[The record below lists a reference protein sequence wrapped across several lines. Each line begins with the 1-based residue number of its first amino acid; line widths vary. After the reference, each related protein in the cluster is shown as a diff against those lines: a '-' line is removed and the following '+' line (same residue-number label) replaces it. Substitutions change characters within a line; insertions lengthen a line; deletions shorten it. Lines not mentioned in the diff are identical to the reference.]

1 MMGSGVEYLNNLR
14 LKTSEVVDM
23 GVEDKHIFLNLFR
36 ANITIPEK
44 VPGYYVSFEALS
56 EMKER
61 DRYAKI
67 QRIVNKLNSIN
78 IDCAIVPKN
87 LFESYD
93 IVILNPTAKKIEF
106 IKKKCKKLVP
116 KMKKTEDVGK
126 AVIKKAW
133 QNRIRSHL
141 VKKGYLKIGDQY
153 VPKEDIVTGDRFK
166 QAFRVQATILHGRP
180 AIYLDPKTK
189 IMEPLSDEV
198 IDVASKL
205 GNESEIKVRVLP
217 DWYEGILLGRE
228 NSRVKD
234 RFYPYWG
241 KKLRCDEYWKIKHEI
256 DFVKPDEELLKVYVP
271 TYNKTLSYPRSCVF
285 LEFKKRSS
293 LPSNLKKNP
302 QQRVKESLEFLE
314 QIQPVTFLGFQ
325 LRFSI
330 SSVHEV
336 GFKSHTYTPDIY
348 VLVGNGK
355 KVPIKKVSRAL
366 RDHGPYA
373 GAISGKYVV
382 VYPDTAD
389 LEVLKKAMNNVQRV
403 YSNLKLGELKVA
415 TEIDGGFVC
424 VGGSKVT
431 DYTSTILEL
440 RKKMNSSDILA
451 VVVLPD
457 EHYSEIYYESR
468 NRLFE
473 RIFGLNPVR
482 SQCVFAETMEE
493 IVNNSDSAYPISA
506 NIASQCYVKLGG
518 TGSAVWVLDEPA
530 DSPIK
535 GIKAGTSCYAYYD
548 VSRRLKKKASASA
561 YSALTDSYGRFIAT
575 GSKPVGGEGLTPSTF
590 YDIIVE
596 ILEKVSMFN
605 KMYKKV
611 SNEKYFEFK
620 RLVFA
625 KDGVIR
631 QNEARMME
639 EVIYNGIPEEGKDP
653 IEQVLKNSEILPD
666 QLVIDIISVNKSP
679 NKRIFEY
686 NGSYENVRVGTAI
699 SFNEKSGLLVSAST
713 RLGTIQP
720 LELTL
725 HSHICLNID
734 VPEPHISEIM
744 DEYYRLTYLN
754 WASLFNQGKYALPQ
768 ILTQKLGENISAGLT
783 IPDDLILL

>member
-1 MMGSGVEYLNNLR
+1 MKV
-14 LKTSEVVDM
+14 
-23 GVEDKHIFLNLFR
+23 LNLFR
-36 ANITIPEK
+36 ASITIPEK
-44 VPGYYVSFEALS
+44 VPGYYVSFEGLS
-56 EMKER
+56 EKKRSE
-61 DRYAKI
+61 RYAII
-67 QRIVNKLNSIN
+67 QWVVNKLNSSN

-87 LFESYD
+87 LSESYD
-93 IVILNPTAKKIEF
+93 IVLLNPTAREIEF
-106 IKKKCKKLVP
+106 VKKKLEKLAP
-116 KMKKTEDVGK
+116 KLEKTGDVGK

-153 VPKEDIVTGDRFK
+153 VPKEEIETGNRFK
-166 QAFRVQATILHGRP
+166 QAFRVQAVIINGRP

-198 IDVASKL
+198 IDVADKF
-205 GNESEIKVRVLP
+205 GEESEIKVRVLP
-217 DWYEGILLGRE
+217 NWYEGFLHGRD

-234 RFYPYWG
+234 RYFTYLG
-241 KKLRCDEYWKIKHEI
+241 KEYRCDKYWKIKNGI

-271 TYNKTLSYPRSCVF
+271 TYNKTGSYPRSCVF
-285 LEFKKRSS
+285 LEFKRGSS
-293 LPSNLKKNP
+293 LPDTLKKSP
-302 QQRVKESLEFLE
+302 QQRVKESFEFLK
-314 QIQPVTFLGFQ
+314 QIQPVAFLGFR

-330 SSVHEV
+330 SFVSEV
-336 GFKSHTYTPDIY
+336 GFKSHSYAPDIY
-348 VLVGNGK
+348 VLVGNGERTS
-355 KVPIKKVSRAL
+355 IKRVSRAL

-389 LEVLKKAMNNVQRV
+389 LGVLKKAMNSVQRV
-403 YSNLKLGELKVA
+403 YSNLKLGNLKPA

-424 VGGSKVT
+424 AGGSKVT

-440 RKKMNSSDILA
+440 REKMNSPDILA

-473 RIFGLNPVR
+473 RIFGMNPVR

-493 IVNNSDSAYPISA
+493 IANNSSSAYPISA

-518 TGSAVWVLDEPA
+518 TGAAVWVLNKSA

-535 GIKAGTSCYAYYD
+535 GIEAGTSCYAYYD
-548 VSRRLKKKASASA
+548 VSRRPKKKASASA

-611 SNEKYFEFK
+611 SNEKFFEFK

-653 IEQVLKNSEILPD
+653 IEQVLKKSEILPD

-686 NGSYENVRVGTAI
+686 NGSYENVRMGTAI

-725 HSHICLNID
+725 HSHICLNTD
-734 VPEPHISEIM
+734 VPKPHISEIM
-744 DEYYRLTYLN
+744 DEYYRLTHLD

-783 IPDDLILL
+783 IPDDLVLL